1 MEVEFYLFNL
11 ISALVYLTVGIRLFA
26 LSRSTRERAEFLLAL
41 NYLCTSISYILY
53 EFPGL
58 FEIDSMRVAIA
69 ARIIYSVG
77 IVPLLLFTRDVFR
90 SGSRWANALVWV
102 TALTLFSGVLFST
115 LDGDIEGLIVNSV
128 WFWCDWIGYTAP
140 YVWIS
145 AEALLAYSAARKR
158 LRLGFCKPDVPNRY
172 LLWAL
177 FGILATLAG
186 ISLIPLYLEYAAT
199 QVWPRWGDYASGG
212 LEAAATVALW
222 FAFFPP
228 AFYRRWINRTAAAPA
243 DATH

>member
-1 MEVEFYLFNL
+1 MAAELYLFSV
-11 ISALVYLTVGIRLFA
+11 ISALVYLAVGTRLFA
-26 LSRSTRERAEFLLAL
+26 LSRHTRERAEFLLAL
-41 NYLCTSISYILY
+41 NYLCTGVSYCLY
-53 EFPGL
+53 EFPAL
-58 FEIDSMRVAIA
+58 FEHDYAWTLIT

-90 SGSRWANALVWV
+90 GDSRWADALVW
-102 TALTLFSGVLFST
+102 ANSLTLFSGVLFST

-158 LRLGFCKPDVPNRY
+158 QRLGFCKPDVPNRY

-228 AFYRRWINRTAAAPA
+228 TFYRCWVNRAAAAPA
-243 DATH
+243 DPAH